1 MAPGGHWL
9 SVESTPSSSSYQGT
23 LIKAA
28 LSRFLS
34 RDFPLLLVFI
44 FFSIIWRRRRK
55 RTQRRPTRTKGRRR
69 SRKVCL
75 GALAPS
81 RLLFDNGN
89 HNESKKLKER
99 RGNGEKVLLDFL
111 SGKSCLSVLS
121 CFFLIVCVCVCR
133 QGVLYNEVGTDRV
146 VCAALSFSRRSWLA
160 SDIHRQLCCLFSLCL
175 LRCSISFWTK
185 ESSAATTTYSFAME
199 IQLKNSIPLSVSLF
213 FFTRQQDGQKKRLS
227 PESIL

>member
-121 CFFLIVCVCVCR
+121 CFFLIVCVCVCVAR
-133 QGVLYNEVGTDRV
+133 AFFIMKSGPTELCVCGFVVLSSFLIGVRYPSSTLLFIFSLPTSLFHLLLDKGVVGSND
-146 VCAALSFSRRSWLA
+146 
-160 SDIHRQLCCLFSLCL
+160 DLFFCHGNPIKKFDPSLCL
-175 LRCSISFWTK
+175 
-185 ESSAATTTYSFAME
+185 
-199 IQLKNSIPLSVSLF
+199 SVLF
-213 FFTRQQDGQKKRLS
+213 R
-227 PESIL
+227 